1 MGGRER
7 GGEREREGGRE
18 RGRAREREG
27 ERERGRESGSKV
39 TSRVPSLKV
48 DIDSH
53 GISLR
58 WEWNVLNSL
67 ELCKV
72 GLGAR
77 W

>member
-1 MGGRER
+1 MRER
-7 GGEREREGGRE
+7 GSERETDRQTDRQ
-18 RGRAREREG
+18 RA
-27 ERERGRESGSKV
+27 RERGRESGSKV